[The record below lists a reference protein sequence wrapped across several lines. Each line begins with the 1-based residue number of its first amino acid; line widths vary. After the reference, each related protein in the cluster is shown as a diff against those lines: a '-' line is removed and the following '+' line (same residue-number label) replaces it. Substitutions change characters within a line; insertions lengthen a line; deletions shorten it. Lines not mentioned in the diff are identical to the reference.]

1 MNIDLTGQTAVV
13 TGAGRGIGLAVTRA
27 LTASGAHV
35 IAGTRHSCA
44 ELDQL
49 AAEGTVTTLEV
60 DLAVL
65 GGPAELAASGP
76 AAEASQPGSSGAGDA
91 AALMELAV
99 SFLSRRR
106 SCSNSAGL
114 RPAAAAT

>member
-13 TGAGRGIGLAVTRA
+13 TGAGRGIGRAGTRA

-49 AAEGTVTTLEV
+49 AAEGTVTTFEV
-60 DLAVL
+60 DLAAP
-65 GGPAELAASGP
+65 GGPADLAA
-76 AAEASQPGSSGAGDA
+76 
-91 AALMELAV
+91 
-99 SFLSRRR
+99 
-106 SCSNSAGL
+106 L
-114 RPAAAAT
+114 RPAPG

>member
-1 MNIDLTGQTAVV
+1 MNIDLTGQTSVV

-49 AAEGTVTTLEV
+49 AAEGIVTTFEV

-65 GGPAELAASGP
+65 GARPEDVASGAAGAMITGRFSRPEELADLVLLPVSR
-76 AAEASQPGSSGAGDA
+76 EAGGR
-91 AALMELAV
+91 ET
-99 SFLSRRR
+99 RR
-106 SCSNSAGL
+106 
-114 RPAAAAT
+114 P